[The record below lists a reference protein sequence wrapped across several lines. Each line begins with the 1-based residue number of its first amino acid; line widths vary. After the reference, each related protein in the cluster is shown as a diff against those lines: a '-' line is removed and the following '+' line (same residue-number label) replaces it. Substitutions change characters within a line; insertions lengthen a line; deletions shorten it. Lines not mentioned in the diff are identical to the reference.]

1 MERLTTNKNVS
12 DMGMVELA
20 LNCCYIAKDGSGRYR
35 DYEIDMDERDFVRKL
50 TTTLVGEDL
59 PLQDE
64 SFDEEMMDNLGI
76 DPLAD
81 VRGLI
86 AIFYRNMWAMAEL
99 REKLKRYEDAEE
111 HGSYGKWIPV
121 SERLP
126 DDGDIRFYMCIV
138 ENHEEDLPMFCQYEE
153 DRGFGFWRDYYDGDT
168 LGFIDSEF
176 QTNEELGYEKVVAWM
191 PLPEPYRESEPH
203 KQTNADRIRNM
214 SDKELAE
221 FLCKVKSD
229 YQWMEHEF
237 PSEEEHS
244 EWEEWLQ
251 SEAD

>member
-35 DYEIDMDERDFVRKL
+35 DYEIDIDERDFVRKL

-76 DPLAD
+76 DPFAD

-99 REKLKRYEDAEE
+99 REKLKRYEDYEE
-111 HGSYGKWIPV
+111 QGLLL
-121 SERLP
+121 RLP
-126 DDGDIRFYMCIV
+126 CKVGDTVYQISENFIEPCTV
-138 ENHEEDLPMFCQYEE
+138 ETIFLGNYK
-153 DRGFGFWRDYYDGDT
+153 DRNGNYCNMAEIYYDRYDCPYTSDEIYFTDIGKT
-168 LGFIDSEF
+168 VFLT
-176 QTNEELGYEKVVAWM
+176 QEEAEA
-191 PLPEPYRESEPH
+191 R
-203 KQTNADRIRNM
+203 
-214 SDKELAE
+214 LAE
-221 FLCKVKSD
+221 
-229 YQWMEHEF
+229 MEGAE
-237 PSEEEHS
+237 
-244 EWEEWLQ
+244 
-251 SEAD
+251 